1 MSEKSLIPQ
10 IRFKNFT
17 DPWEQ
22 RKLGEIA
29 EEVVRPVTL
38 EDDRIYQLVTVR
50 RRNEGVAPRSRMSGS
65 QILVKNYQEIRSG
78 DFLISKRQIVHGAN
92 GFVPDSLDKAIV
104 SNEYLVLT
112 DSRYISTQFW
122 SLLSKT
128 RSMYRIYY
136 LSSFG
141 VDVEKLVFDV
151 NDWKKRGIS
160 IPSKPEQECLI
171 TFFSRLDSLITL
183 HQRKYDKL
191 RNVKKA
197 MLEKMFPKNGER
209 FPEIRFVGFT
219 DPWEQRKAC
228 EVFGIVDK
236 RGYLGL
242 PVLSATQ
249 DQGMVRR
256 DDTGRFI
263 SYDKTNESSYKHI
276 LPGNFIVH
284 LRSFQGGL
292 AHSPLE
298 GIASPAYTVLAML
311 QPQEQNERFW
321 KHWFAS
327 QRFIRSLA
335 TVTYGIRDGR
345 SINVDELM
353 RTSVTFP
360 SVHEQNEIAAT
371 LDRLDTLITLHQRKL
386 ELLRNIKKALLDKM
400 FPNEGGE
407 C

>member
-183 HQRKYDKL
+183 HQRK
-191 RNVKKA
+191 R
-197 MLEKMFPKNGER
+197 
-209 FPEIRFVGFT
+209 
-219 DPWEQRKAC
+219 
-228 EVFGIVDK
+228 
-236 RGYLGL
+236 
-242 PVLSATQ
+242 
-249 DQGMVRR
+249 
-256 DDTGRFI
+256 
-263 SYDKTNESSYKHI
+263 
-276 LPGNFIVH
+276 
-284 LRSFQGGL
+284 
-292 AHSPLE
+292 
-298 GIASPAYTVLAML
+298 
-311 QPQEQNERFW
+311 
-321 KHWFAS
+321 
-327 QRFIRSLA
+327 
-335 TVTYGIRDGR
+335 
-345 SINVDELM
+345 
-353 RTSVTFP
+353 
-360 SVHEQNEIAAT
+360 
-371 LDRLDTLITLHQRKL
+371 
-386 ELLRNIKKALLDKM
+386 
-400 FPNEGGE
+400 
-407 C
+407 

>member
-1 MSEKSLIPQ
+1 M
-10 IRFKNFT
+10 
-17 DPWEQ
+17 
-22 RKLGEIA
+22 
-29 EEVVRPVTL
+29 
-38 EDDRIYQLVTVR
+38 
-50 RRNEGVAPRSRMSGS
+50 
-65 QILVKNYQEIRSG
+65 
-78 DFLISKRQIVHGAN
+78 
-92 GFVPDSLDKAIV
+92 
-104 SNEYLVLT
+104 
-112 DSRYISTQFW
+112 
-122 SLLSKT
+122 
-128 RSMYRIYY
+128 
-136 LSSFG
+136 
-141 VDVEKLVFDV
+141 
-151 NDWKKRGIS
+151 
-160 IPSKPEQECLI
+160 
-171 TFFSRLDSLITL
+171 
-183 HQRKYDKL
+183 
-191 RNVKKA
+191 
-197 MLEKMFPKNGER
+197 
-209 FPEIRFVGFT
+209 
-219 DPWEQRKAC
+219 
-228 EVFGIVDK
+228 
-236 RGYLGL
+236 
-242 PVLSATQ
+242 LSATQ